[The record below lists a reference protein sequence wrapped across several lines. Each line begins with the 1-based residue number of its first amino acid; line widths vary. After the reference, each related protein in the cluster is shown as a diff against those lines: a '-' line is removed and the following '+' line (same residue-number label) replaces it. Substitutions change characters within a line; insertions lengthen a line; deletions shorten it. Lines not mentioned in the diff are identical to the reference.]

1 MNSRITE
8 LLKEIKEREDELEEV
23 IKSYEE
29 DFFYKIEGT
38 KVKFDKLV
46 EDAHRQLKTGLI
58 QWLLN
63 SELRNVIS
71 FPFVYFMIIPFLLID
86 IFISI
91 YQLICFSLYKIPL
104 VKRSEYIVIDRHHL
118 KYLNAL
124 ERMHCIYCGYING
137 LISYMSEIVA
147 RTEQYWCPIKHAR
160 KVLDPHRRYLKFSDF
175 GNSENYQ
182 QHIVAM
188 RKSFDD
194 D

>member
-23 IKSYEE
+23 IKSYEGE
-29 DFFYKIEGT
+29 FFYKIEGT
-38 KVKFDKLV
+38 KVKFDKLI

-58 QWLLN
+58 QWFLN
-63 SELRNVIS
+63 SELRNVITA
-71 FPFVYFMIIPFLLID
+71 PFIYSMIIPFLLID

-104 VKRSEYIVIDRHHL
+104 VKRSEYIVVDRHHL
-118 KYLNAL
+118 KYLNAI
-124 ERMHCIYCGYING
+124 ERMHCMYCGYING
-137 LISYMSEIVA
+137 LISYMREIVA

-175 GNSENYQ
+175 GNSERYQ
-182 QHIVAM
+182 EHILAM